1 MPSLVL
7 KNVSVVYNENSSFCK
22 TALDDVNI
30 EFPEGE
36 KAIDF
41 IRQML
46 DEEIFTLNGDK
57 IRFNKK

>member
-1 MPSLVL
+1 MQEKIINTLLQGEKPIS
-7 KNVSVVYNENSSFCK
+7 YFEN
-22 TALDDVNI
+22 NI